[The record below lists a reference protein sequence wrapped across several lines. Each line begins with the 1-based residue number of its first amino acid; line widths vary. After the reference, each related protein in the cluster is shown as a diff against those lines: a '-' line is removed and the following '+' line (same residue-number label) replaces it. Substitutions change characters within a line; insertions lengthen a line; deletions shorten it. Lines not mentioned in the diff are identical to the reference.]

1 MPQLQ
6 RSFQKAVSDAS
17 ANVRIRAATAL
28 GVLMSLQTRVDP
40 VIAELVAGARPGA
53 GGPAPPSASAVAAA
67 APAGAAPAADANAL
81 AESNAQAL
89 AKVLE
94 SAPAKNVGAPSRQ
107 AVEALIAETFE
118 AGATARENFKLA
130 IAEIFGLVVRDDA
143 EAAARIVQE
152 HIMTQTDAQLA
163 SLCVAAALESAPEVL
178 YEIAKPPTKLARMV
192 GNWCTGDPVVAR
204 PAREARDAMRKV
216 EPWASDAGVGDVL

>member
-53 GGPAPPSASAVAAA
+53 GGPAPPSAAAA
-67 APAGAAPAADANAL
+67 VPAGAAPAADANAL

-89 AKVLE
+89 TKVLE

-107 AVEALIAETFE
+107 AVEALVVETFE

-130 IAEIFGLVVRDDA
+130 IAEIFGLIVRDDA

-152 HIMTQTDAQLA
+152 HIMPQTDAQLA
-163 SLCVAAALESAPEVL
+163 SLCVAAALEAAPEVL
-178 YEIAKPPTKLARMV
+178 YEVAKPPTKLARMV

-204 PAREARDAMRKV
+204 PAREARDAMRKA